1 MHSARP
7 DAKLL
12 AALTP
17 KLIIAATVVI
27 DTRRYLLAG
36 AGSSH
41 FIFFVPLL
49 PQASGACA

>member
-17 KLIIAATVVI
+17 KLIAATAVI

-49 PQASGACA
+49 PQASGTCA